1 MKNKFSL
8 MVGIFCLLV
17 GLSYV
22 IRMLNCGFTN
32 SLAMWS
38 CIEFALAFINLWIFK
53 KSN

>member
-17 GLSYV
+17 GLFY
-22 IRMLNCGFTN
+22 INIGFTN
-32 SLAMWS
+32 SLAMWA
-38 CIEFALAFINLWIFK
+38 CIEFLLAGLNLWIFK